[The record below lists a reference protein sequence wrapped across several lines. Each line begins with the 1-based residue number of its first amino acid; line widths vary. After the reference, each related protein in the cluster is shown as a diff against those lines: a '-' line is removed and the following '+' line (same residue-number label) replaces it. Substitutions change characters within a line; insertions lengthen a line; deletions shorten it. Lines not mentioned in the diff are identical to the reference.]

1 MRFASGKNAC
11 SVSHTSGSV
20 ETCVAAKRGCAFFG
34 CMAPAVHLFLM
45 EEAAAVDINVFK
57 DILWDLMNE
66 SDALDVTDIQ
76 SIDKDNRFI
85 VTVSD
90 GSSFDVQVSATGK

>member
-1 MRFASGKNAC
+1 
-11 SVSHTSGSV
+11 
-20 ETCVAAKRGCAFFG
+20 
-34 CMAPAVHLFLM
+34 M

>member
-1 MRFASGKNAC
+1 MCRSKKGLCVFRVHGSGY
-11 SVSHTSGSV
+11 
-20 ETCVAAKRGCAFFG
+20 
-34 CMAPAVHLFLM
+34 APFLM
-45 EEAAAVDINVFK
+45 EDDAAVDINVFK

-76 SIDKDNRFI
+76 SIEKDNRFI

-90 GSSFDVQVSATGK
+90 GATFEVQVSATGK

>member
-1 MRFASGKNAC
+1 M
-11 SVSHTSGSV
+11 
-20 ETCVAAKRGCAFFG
+20 
-34 CMAPAVHLFLM
+34 
-45 EEAAAVDINVFK
+45 AVDINVFK

-90 GSSFDVQVSATGK
+90 GSSFTVQVSATGK